1 MTELKRP
8 EIYVHFESIKPEL
21 KEVTEFYTR
30 KAKDYQHCLKQLNE
44 YADALENE
52 ISILKGNSKIVQ
64 ERDPHAFSEIEVL
77 LDNTDKQLVVVPQF
91 VAEWFEINKVM
102 LDINIY
108 ILINRLESKG
118 SLSEFD
124 IWFINSSNNPMTT
137 LVRMQDGYTVEKEKL
152 FYLKSKM
159 TGRYL
164 RSYTGLGMDDT
175 TLRYEE
181 VDDRRACGF
190 GGGTTFTQFEID
202 EMETGSYE
210 KIEVVE

>member
-30 KAKDYQHCLKQLNE
+30 KVKDYQHCLKQLNE

-52 ISILKGNSKIVQ
+52 ISILKGMPNV
-64 ERDPHAFSEIEVL
+64 EVL

-164 RSYTGLGMDDT
+164 RSYTGLGIDT

-210 KIEVVE
+210 QIEVEK